1 MLDRLRTIVSSKPTP
16 QKALEEED
24 TTNGEEQREEW
35 DRPIEFILSLIGLGN
50 VWRYPYIAF
59 RNGGGAFL
67 IPYFCVYFLIG
78 TPLFFLEL
86 SLGQFTSR
94 GATAAFK
101 MSRMFKGVGWA
112 MAINSFFV
120 TIYYNIIIAWCLFYF
135 FASFR
140 KKLQWSDC
148 GNWWNTERC
157 LNADASDNSTARF
170 LCLAT
175 DRSSNC
181 TLPILPPEEYFDHYV
196 LRRSNSLEDMGT
208 PHWALTLCF
217 LLAWILVAACI
228 IQGIKS
234 SGKVVYFT
242 SLFPY
247 IVIFALIIRGVTL
260 PGAARGISFYLKP
273 NWSKIGEFQVWIA
286 AASQVTFSLSVA
298 FGSILGYASFNKF
311 KSNYL
316 RDCMIVTG
324 CDCFTSVFAGFAI
337 FSILGFMSYKTGL
350 PIDQV
355 AKAGPGLAFIA
366 YPQALSIMPGG
377 PFWAVIFFFMLLTLG
392 LDSQFALS
400 DVTISG
406 LLDTFPS
413 LRRYKT
419 YVIIGYCSV
428 CFLVALPICAPGG
441 IYLFTLMNEY
451 SANLSVIVCA
461 FFEFIIISYVYGFN
475 NFMED
480 IRMMLGRRP
489 FEPYWFFTWC
499 ISGPIITLVVFFS
512 SLIQF
517 RPPAEGNY
525 AYLTYAN
532 VIGWLMVVASV
543 IFIPAVMIYEF
554 IKAWNAT
561 RNYQN
566 EISNDMPH
574 YLRMLTYASQP
585 QDEWGP
591 ARKED
596 RHGRYEVLTPKTTEP
611 IEYRNKIDD
620 KSRIFNGNFN
630 NAFDSQSDICSRL

>member
-1 MLDRLRTIVSSKPTP
+1 MLDRLR
-16 QKALEEED
+16 ALVPSRTAPPKRIEKID
-24 TTNGEEQREEW
+24 VPSTDEEQREEW
-35 DRPIEFILSLIGLGN
+35 DRPIEFILSLIGCSVGLGN

-59 RNGGGAFL
+59 KNGGGAFL

-78 TPLFFLEL
+78 TPLYFLEL

-94 GATAAFK
+94 GATAAFG

-112 MAINSFFV
+112 MAVNSFFV
-120 TIYYNIIIAWCLFYF
+120 TVYYNIIIAWCLFYF

-148 GNWWNTERC
+148 GNWWNTNRC
-157 LNADASDNSTARF
+157 SRADGSYNSTMHF
-170 LCLAT
+170 FCLT
-175 DRSSNC
+175 SNRSANC
-181 TLPILPPEEYFDHYV
+181 SLPALPPEEYFDNYV
-196 LRRSNSLEDMGT
+196 LRRSNSLEDMGS
-208 PHWALTLCF
+208 PHWSLTLC
-217 LLAWILVAACI
+217 LLLSWILVAACI

-247 IVIFALIIRGVTL
+247 VVIFALIIRGVTL
-260 PGAARGISFYLKP
+260 PGAANGIKFYLKP
-273 NWSKIGEFQVWIA
+273 NWSKIREFDVWIA

-316 RDCMIVTG
+316 RDCMIVTA
-324 CDCFTSVFAGFAI
+324 CDCFTSVFAGFAV

-350 PIDQV
+350 PVDQV

-406 LLDTFPS
+406 IVDTFSS

-419 YVIIGYCSV
+419 YIIIGYCVV
-428 CFLVALPICAPGG
+428 CFLAALPMCAPGG

-461 FFEFIIISYVYGFN
+461 FFEFIVIAYIYGFN
-475 NFMED
+475 KFMED
-480 IRMMLGRRP
+480 IRMMLDRRP
-489 FEPYWFFTWC
+489 LESYWFVTWC
-499 ISGPIITLVVFFS
+499 ITGPIITLIVFFS
-512 SLIQF
+512 SIIQF
-517 RPPAEGNY
+517 KAPTEGNY
-525 AYLTYAN
+525 VYLPYAN
-532 VIGWLMVVASV
+532 AIGWLMSCSSIA
-543 IFIPAVMIYEF
+543 FIPGVMIYQM
-554 IKAWNAT
+554 IKAWKVT
-561 RNYQN
+561 KTHQSQ
-566 EISNDMPH
+566 ISDDMPH
-574 YLRMLTYASQP
+574 YLRALTYASKP
-585 QDEWGP
+585 ENDWGP
-591 ARKED
+591 ARKAD
-596 RHGRYEVLTPKTTEP
+596 RYGRYDEMNQKLKDETT
-611 IEYRNKIDD
+611 
-620 KSRIFNGNFN
+620 SRISSNTLNH
-630 NAFDSQSDICSRL
+630 AFDSETTICSRF